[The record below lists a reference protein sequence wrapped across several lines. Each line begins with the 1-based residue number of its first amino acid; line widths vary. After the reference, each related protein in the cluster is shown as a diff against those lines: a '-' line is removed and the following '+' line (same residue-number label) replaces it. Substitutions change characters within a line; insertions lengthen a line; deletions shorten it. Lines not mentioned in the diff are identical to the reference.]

1 MANRK
6 ATAGKDVGKVLNK
19 NESERKN
26 GTYAWSYTNLQGK
39 RKFVYAGTLQELR
52 KKEKEI
58 QKELD
63 SGIDTVKGDMTLNE
77 LFYIRMDLKELK
89 SSTKENHL
97 KMWKHRVEKSALG
110 KMKIKEIRKIHV
122 EVFYKDLRNDGLK
135 KRTIGS
141 FHSLIYNTLEYAI
154 DNDYIS
160 KNYARNCM
168 QNFKA
173 DSKEKTPLTLEQ
185 KESLIDFCKKG
196 IYEVYAPFLE
206 IAIGTG
212 LRIGELTGLQWGD
225 VDLAKREISVTKQLV
240 YKNVGN
246 GCKFFIETPKTE
258 TSTRV
263 VPFNDDVYKA
273 FLEHRKL
280 SMILNR
286 FCKTEIDGYS
296 DFIFVNSNGQPYATN
311 AVNFFLGNIEKTYNK
326 VYTDNPIPH
335 LSAHI
340 LRHTA
345 CTIYATEG
353 MDVKAL
359 QGLMGHK
366 DASVTMNTYNHG
378 SIERTRNEIKRLEDE
393 KKKRGAM

>member
-1 MANRK
+1 MEKRQANI
-6 ATAGKDVGKVLNK
+6 GKDKGKVLEK

-26 GTYAWSYTNLQGK
+26 GTYAWSYKNSQGK
-39 RKFVYAGTLQELR
+39 RTFVYATTLQELR

-63 SGIDTVKGDMTLNE
+63 NGIDSVNGKMTLND
-77 LFYIRMDLKELK
+77 LFYKRMKHKELK
-89 SSTKENHL
+89 SATKENQL
-97 KMWKHRVEKSALG
+97 KMWKHRVEKSTLG
-110 KMKIKEIRKIHV
+110 NMQIKEIRKIHV
-122 EVFYKDLRNDGLK
+122 DDFYTELRNDGLK
-135 KRTIGS
+135 KRTIGT
-141 FHSLIYNTLEYAI
+141 FHSLIYNSLDYAI
-154 DNDYIS
+154 ENDWIS
-160 KNYARNCM
+160 KNYARDCM
-168 QNFKA
+168 KNFKA

-185 KESLIDFCKKG
+185 KESLIEFCKKG
-196 IYEVYAPFLE
+196 IYEVYAPFLT

-212 LRIGELTGLQWGD
+212 LRIGELTGLQWED
-225 VDLAKREISVTKQLV
+225 VDLDKKELSVTKQLV

-258 TSTRV
+258 TSTRK

-296 DFIFVNSNGQPYATN
+296 DFVFVNSNGQPYATN

-378 SIERTRNEIKRLEDE
+378 SVERTKNELKRLENE
-393 KKKRGAM
+393 KKKREAM